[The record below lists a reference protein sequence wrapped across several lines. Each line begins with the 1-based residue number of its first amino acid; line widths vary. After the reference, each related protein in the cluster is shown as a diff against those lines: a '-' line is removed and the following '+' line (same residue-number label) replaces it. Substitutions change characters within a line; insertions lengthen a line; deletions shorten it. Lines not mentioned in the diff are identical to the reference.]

1 MNFTSDSFPPCIG
14 IIPARWASSRF
25 PGKPLAEIL
34 GKPMFLH
41 VYERARACPLLR
53 SVVLAT
59 DDERILRAAKGLDVP
74 AVMTGSDHASGT
86 DRIYEAACLLG
97 VGEEEVV
104 VNVQGDEPALDPEIL
119 TELLAPFEDEEV
131 RVATP
136 ARHITPEEAARPDVV
151 KVVMAGNGNALYFSR
166 APIPYGGDPALPAGE
181 GFLGHIGLYAYR
193 LPALRRFTQ
202 LPPSPLE
209 QREKLE
215 QLRLLENGISIRVVR
230 TSRRCHGVDRPED
243 LDAVVDLMHNTKGTN

>member
-1 MNFTSDSFPPCIG
+1 MPPQSIPPCIG

-25 PGKPLAEIL
+25 PGKPLANIL

-41 VYERARACPLLR
+41 VYERAQACPFLR
-53 SVVLAT
+53 DVVLAT
-59 DDERILRAAKGLDVP
+59 DDERILHAAKSLNVP
-74 AVMTGSDHASGT
+74 VVMTRNDHVSGT
-86 DRIYEAACLLG
+86 DRIHEAACLLG

-104 VNVQGDEPALDPEIL
+104 VNIQGDEPALDPEIL
-119 TELLAPFEDEEV
+119 TELLEPFEDQNV
-131 RVATP
+131 HIATP
-136 ARHITPEEAARPDVV
+136 ARQITPEEAARPDVV
-151 KVVMAGNGNALYFSR
+151 KVVVAENGNALYFSR
-166 APIPYGGDPALPAGE
+166 APIPFGGDPTLPEGQ

-193 LPALRRFTQ
+193 LPALRRFTE

-243 LDAVVDLMHNTKGTN
+243 IDSIIELVYNSK

>member
-1 MNFTSDSFPPCIG
+1 MDSASHSLPPCIG

-74 AVMTGSDHASGT
+74 VVMTGSGHASGT
-86 DRIYEAACLLG
+86 DRIHEAACLLG

-104 VNVQGDEPALDPEIL
+104 VNVQGDEPALDPGIL

-136 ARHITPEEAARPDVV
+136 ARQITPEEAARPDVV
-151 KVVMAGNGNALYFSR
+151 KVVVAANGNALYFSR
-166 APIPYGGDPALPAGE
+166 APIPYGGDPVLPAGQ

-202 LPPSPLE
+202 LSPSPLE

-230 TSRRCHGVDRPED
+230 TFRQCHGVDRPED
-243 LDAVVDLMHNTKGTN
+243 IDAVVDLVNNSTKKV